1 MTNLQEISQK
11 DLLISLSNLPRETEL
26 IQDIQEK
33 LGKIGFVNLTTVS
46 LGNLD
51 SETSEALAMFQE
63 VARRSVVDAI
73 DRSFAQKL
81 IDITKNADW
90 PITLNQDGMVGLTK
104 AAVNEVRN
112 RKLAD
117 EDMEKTIPNVE
128 LQMTNNPQIGRDTS
142 KAITLPRTIITNDW
156 ESLGF
161 HSKTEPNQKTIKPLQ
176 EPERREFPSSEF
188 LAWARH

>member
-1 MTNLQEISQK
+1 MTNLQEVSQK
-11 DLLISLSNLPRETEL
+11 DLLISLSHLATETEL

-33 LGKIGFVNLTTVS
+33 LGRIGFINLATVS

-51 SETSEALAMFQE
+51 PETSEALAMFQE

-73 DRSFAQKL
+73 DRSLAQKL

-90 PITLNQDGMVGLTK
+90 PIAPNQDGMVGLTK
-104 AAVNEVRN
+104 AAVNEVSN

-117 EDMEKTIPNVE
+117 GNTTKTN
-128 LQMTNNPQIGRDTS
+128 MGTQIANEPRIGKDNS
-142 KAITLPRTIITNDW
+142 QAITLPQTTNDW
-156 ESLGF
+156 ESREF
-161 HSKTEPNQKTIKPLQ
+161 NSKTKLHRKTTTDLQK
-176 EPERREFPSSEF
+176 PERPEFSSSEF

>member
-1 MTNLQEISQK
+1 MTNLQEVSQK
-11 DLLISLSNLPRETEL
+11 DLLISLANLPRETEL

-33 LGKIGFVNLTTVS
+33 LGKIGFINPTTVS

-51 SETSEALAMFQE
+51 PETSEALAMFQE
-63 VARRSVVDAI
+63 VTRRSVVDAI
-73 DRSFAQKL
+73 DRFFAQKL

-90 PITLNQDGMVGLTK
+90 PIALNQDGMVGLTQ

-117 EDMEKTIPNVE
+117 QDIKKTIPNME
-128 LQMTNNPQIGRDTS
+128 PKMTNGSQSDRETS
-142 KAITLPRTIITNDW
+142 KPITFPRTIITNDW
-156 ESLGF
+156 ESF
-161 HSKTEPNQKTIKPLQ
+161 EFNSKTGSQQQTSKALQ
-176 EPERREFPSSEF
+176 EPERRFSSSEF